1 MKIAIAL
8 EENSYNS
15 LADRRFGRA
24 AYFILINPETDNYEI
39 IENEAKDEAT
49 GAGLKAVKTLINL
62 GVNEIIAGEIGPKA
76 AVLINEFEIPV
87 YKMGELTKVSE
98 ILKNYKENKLEKKS
112 EDSCQSSLFLFLLH
126 KTLQTNIRWIET
138 YTT

>member
-8 EENSYNS
+8 EENSYS
-15 LADRRFGRA
+15 SQTDRRFGRA
-24 AYFILINPETDNYEI
+24 AYFILINTETNDYEI

-49 GAGLKAVKTLINL
+49 GAGLKAVRTLVNL

-87 YKMGELTKVSE
+87 YKMGDFKTVDE
-98 ILKNYKENKLEKKS
+98 ILKNYRDNKLEKYDLSPKP
-112 EDSCQSSLFLFLLH
+112 QGL
-126 KTLQTNIRWIET
+126 RMA
-138 YTT
+138 